1 MTYGAFS
8 QNNTGP
14 YPPFPLNISSLKIL
28 VQTVNSANNTVTASL
43 IYNYQNGTQS
53 TQALSGNTL
62 DGSGNLF
69 PWLIAGNLTAGD
81 PLIKSSYFFFPFVFN
96 ETVVRDYAGSL
107 RSVNLLNLTL
117 TSPGQS
123 SRIVFYWDAQTGLL
137 LDATDYANYTGP
149 SPSTQAIT
157 FKVTDTNVWTPTT
170 GPDYSLDASSLSS
183 GVLHAGELTSFRL
196 DLASVN
202 GFTGNVSLGAS
213 ILGSNSTHPP
223 SITLDPSRVT
233 LSTLTPAASAVLAVS
248 TNASTMMGQYIIAVN
263 GISGS
268 INHQAMLLVVVA
280 PPDFIISANPGNLT
294 ILQGTS
300 KNSTITV
307 TGRGGFTGTVL
318 LQAQTQPFGVIVT
331 TSLNQTVLTLN
342 ATSTSAT
349 STLTVGA
356 INSQPGFTTIY
367 INANSGNIYQNI
379 YLPVNVTGPDFRITA
394 NPASLTLKQGQTD
407 KSIITLTSIIG
418 FAGTVNLSAF
428 SYGTTSA
435 QLANTSVNL
444 SAGGQANTTLTIT
457 VPLDSPPGF
466 SSVYVTGTTANG
478 ISHTVYL
485 LLNVTGP
492 DFAFTSSTYFLNLQA
507 GQTAKST
514 LTLTSREGFSS
525 TIFLSTSTSFSP
537 VEATVSPFSVTLNST
552 QTSASAT
559 LIITVPLST
568 PPALFTQV
576 EVIATSGNIVH
587 TIYIEISITGP
598 DFSVSANPS
607 FISIPQSG
615 SAQSTVSLSSIDNFS
630 GNVTLSTSS
639 VLATSFSSSTVNLA
653 AGGSASTTLT
663 IQAQPNTAPGN
674 YYVGITASSG
684 PLFRYTQVNVNVIGP
699 DFSMIANPYFL
710 TIRQGGSANS
720 TITLTSIDNLEG
732 TADVFVL
739 SSGPIT
745 VSPDGAMVAI
755 LPNSTSTTTFK
766 FSTDVNVPPGY
777 YYIDIAAS
785 IGSITHDAFVSIQVT
800 GPDFSIFSNPGSLI
814 LQKGTSGTS
823 SVFLNSLDGF
833 NGTVTVTL
841 SSFDLN
847 ATPAN
852 STVTLSPGGTAS
864 ITITIQAP
872 QATQPG
878 SYYIQIVATSGALS
892 HFTQVF
898 VQVIGPD
905 FSIQANP
912 AQLFIHA
919 GESGQ
924 STILLTSLNGFSG
937 NITLTS
943 SYFYIIG
950 GPNATFGSSPIN
962 VTLSPAAVTLTPGG
976 TSSVILDV
984 TSFPVATPQNFT
996 IYISATG
1003 NNVTR
1008 FTSVFVSIIGP
1019 TFSLSSNPDF
1029 LIMHPGDSSTATIT
1043 ATSINGFTGNVSLAV
1058 ASYFGISAS
1067 LAPENVSL
1075 QPGSSSYSNLTI
1087 TVPSGTPSGY
1097 YTIIVTGSA
1106 GTMAR
1111 NVFVTVDVIAP
1122 TFTIRASPIFM
1133 SLAAGTTGTAIIS
1146 LTGFNGFADTINL
1159 ASSSFPAGLGTTI
1172 APSEVT
1178 LNSTFTTT
1186 SAVLTITVPADST
1199 SGFYDVN
1206 IVASTASHFEN
1217 ITVFVQVIGPDFG
1230 LTASPSN
1237 LLIPPGGSATSTIT
1251 ISGLN
1256 GFNGT
1261 VSLFG
1266 YASAGPG
1273 VTASFSPENVTLTPS
1288 EPNATSTLTISV
1300 APGTYPGPYIITIIG
1315 SLATNSNATSLVH
1328 FATVVVT
1335 VPETPNFQMLVS
1347 TGLLFVVQG
1356 SSNQAVL
1363 TLTSLSGFS
1372 GNVTVT
1378 AEIIPQGPTVAP
1390 SQTVITLTMNSTVE
1404 TSLTVSAGDNT
1415 PPGIYTLVLNATS
1428 AGISHPNSIEIMV
1441 TARPDFSLSTTPAAL
1456 IVQAGESA
1464 SVTVNLSGLN
1474 GFVAVVQLF
1483 ATVSPSGVSAVPD
1496 PSTIQV
1502 LSDNLTQAGLI
1513 ISTTTATSPGNYTI
1527 YLTGNSTS
1535 GSHTTSITLTVVP
1548 RPDFI
1553 LSSSASALI
1562 IQTGASAT
1570 SSISVSP
1577 TGGFTGPVTLSTI
1590 VQSGFTTSFSIN
1602 PITGGAGTS
1611 TLTITVGSSVAAGSY
1626 TLTVNGN
1633 SGSTTHST
1641 TINVT
1646 VTTSTKTTLVVNQ
1659 VSWAHRLSLTKN
1671 GSTQTFTV
1679 TVKNNGKSPA
1689 YVQLLAAGNSTNLKS
1704 FFNVESA
1711 VSILSPGASLTI
1723 SLSQPFNTTS
1733 IGLKFNFT
1741 IQLFSGTGTDPSG
1754 NILSPQTT
1762 QVVKGTFTIVS

>member
-552 QTSASAT
+552 QTSANAT

-607 FISIPQSG
+607 FISIPQGG

-984 TSFPVATPQNFT
+984 TSSPVATPQNFT

-1058 ASYFGISAS
+1058 ASYFG
-1067 LAPENVSL
+1067 
-1075 QPGSSSYSNLTI
+1075 T
-1087 TVPSGTPSGY
+1087 
-1097 YTIIVTGSA
+1097 
-1106 GTMAR
+1106 
-1111 NVFVTVDVIAP
+1111 
-1122 TFTIRASPIFM
+1122 
-1133 SLAAGTTGTAIIS
+1133 AGTTGTAIIS

>member
-525 TIFLSTSTSFSP
+525 TIFLST
-537 VEATVSPFSVTLNST
+537 
-552 QTSASAT
+552 
-559 LIITVPLST
+559 
-568 PPALFTQV
+568 
-576 EVIATSGNIVH
+576 VIATSGNIVH

-607 FISIPQSG
+607 FISIPQGG

-984 TSFPVATPQNFT
+984 TSSPVATPQNFT

-1075 QPGSSSYSNLTI
+1075 PPGSSIYSNLTI
-1087 TVPSGTPSGY
+1087 TVPSGTP
-1097 YTIIVTGSA
+1097 
-1106 GTMAR
+1106 
-1111 NVFVTVDVIAP
+1111 
-1122 TFTIRASPIFM
+1122 